1 MCACAN
7 NKKKSQLFLP
17 AIHTTWRGMSLS
29 PSSSSSQ
36 QFTADA
42 SDVQQDPSAQFASEP
57 STSPES
63 FIDDALRRFRIFL
76 LGVPA
81 LAPLQAQMERAA
93 ALPQA
98 ASLAAIR
105 AMTSDVTLAIL
116 VGEPYERDM
125 AATALVVRLSAQHGV
140 DLSAVTSTELTRV
153 ERWIALFASYF
164 ADLEIA

>member
-1 MCACAN
+1 MSVCGN
-7 NKKKSQLFLP
+7 NNTKETFFP
-17 AIHTTWRGMSLS
+17 AIYTTWRGMSLS

-42 SDVQQDPSAQFASEP
+42 SDVQQDPEFASEP

-81 LAPLQAQMERAA
+81 LAGLQAQMERAA

-105 AMTSDVTLAIL
+105 ALTADVTLAIL
-116 VGEPYERDM
+116 VGEPYERDV
-125 AATALVVRLSAQHGV
+125 AATALVARLSEQHGV

>member
-1 MCACAN
+1 MCASAN
-7 NKKKSQLFLP
+7 NNTKETFFP
-17 AIHTTWRGMSLS
+17 AIYTTWRGMSRLS

-42 SDVQQDPSAQFASEP
+42 SDVQLDPESASEP

-81 LAPLQAQMERAA
+81 LAGLQAQMERAA

-105 AMTSDVTLAIL
+105 ALTADVTLAIL
-116 VGEPYERDM
+116 VGEPYERDV
-125 AATALVVRLSAQHGV
+125 AATALVARLSEQHGV

>member
-1 MCACAN
+1 
-7 NKKKSQLFLP
+7 
-17 AIHTTWRGMSLS
+17 MSLS

-164 ADLEIA
+164 ADLEIC

>member
-1 MCACAN
+1 M
-7 NKKKSQLFLP
+7 P
-17 AIHTTWRGMSLS
+17 LS

-36 QFTADA
+36 QSTADV
-42 SDVQQDPSAQFASEP
+42 SDVQQDPPEFVSEPSTSPESFIDASEP

-81 LAPLQAQMERAA
+81 LAGLQAQMEKAA

-140 DLSAVTSTELTRV
+140 DLSAVTSTELPRV

-164 ADLEIA
+164 ADLEIC

>member
-1 MCACAN
+1 
-7 NKKKSQLFLP
+7 
-17 AIHTTWRGMSLS
+17 MSLS

-42 SDVQQDPSAQFASEP
+42 SDVQQDPPEFVSEPSTSPESFIDASEP

-81 LAPLQAQMERAA
+81 LAGLHAQMEKAA
-93 ALPQA
+93 ALPQV

-105 AMTSDVTLAIL
+105 ALTADVTLAIL
-116 VGEPYERDM
+116 VGEPYERDV